1 MKENESLCAHNV
13 LHKHLHAQS
22 KATVTFSPAPKQT
35 FVLLEQLDKIR
46 IPSVCACVT
55 SSMRV
60 CLLIS
65 IPLGKISPAICSD
78 SIFYNQSTLH
88 KIGSDFCQGP
98 SWFLAVNKNYDLPKK
113 NSDKQWEKAPRCS
126 RWSIFHLL
134 SDLETS
140 PLPRSPCRAVLD
152 DWEPT
157 NMLLLLHVSVVKR
170 H

>member
-22 KATVTFSPAPKQT
+22 KATATFSPAPKQT

-65 IPLGKISPAICSD
+65 IPLGKRSPAICSD

-98 SWFLAVNKNYDLPKK
+98 SWFLAVNKNFDLAKK
-113 NSDKQWEKAPRCS
+113 TATNNERK
-126 RWSIFHLL
+126 
-134 SDLETS
+134 
-140 PLPRSPCRAVLD
+140 LPDVPGGAFSTFYQTWRAVHSPGALA
-152 DWEPT
+152 EPSWMT
-157 NMLLLLHVSVVKR
+157 ENPPTCCSCFTSLL
-170 H
+170 